1 MNCSKT
7 SIQSEVCRMEK
18 MVEERSDITQQKR
31 IIRKQVLAVRG
42 GISAGDRE
50 QYDEAIRE
58 HVLTY
63 SVYGEAR
70 VILAYASYQSEVD
83 TTALIKRA
91 LADGK
96 YVFTPKVSG
105 DDMEFWRITAME
117 DLKKGYR
124 GIPEPAESVSFPAW
138 LARQCIPEGVRG
150 DVHETENSAGTES
163 MAGCGKGIF
172 HVMMWMPGVV
182 FDQAR
187 HRIGYGGGYYDRYLQ
202 RLACMRE
209 KNHGDSVDTGR
220 KRQSMLL
227 TTAALAYSCQ
237 VLAQIPYEAHDIRP
251 DMLVTEEGVLQQ
263 ADTEEW

>member
-1 MNCSKT
+1 
-7 SIQSEVCRMEK
+7 MEK

-96 YVFTPKVSG
+96 
-105 DDMEFWRITAME
+105 
-117 DLKKGYR
+117 
-124 GIPEPAESVSFPAW
+124 
-138 LARQCIPEGVRG
+138 
-150 DVHETENSAGTES
+150 
-163 MAGCGKGIF
+163 
-172 HVMMWMPGVV
+172 
-182 FDQAR
+182 
-187 HRIGYGGGYYDRYLQ
+187 
-202 RLACMRE
+202 
-209 KNHGDSVDTGR
+209 
-220 KRQSMLL
+220 
-227 TTAALAYSCQ
+227 
-237 VLAQIPYEAHDIRP
+237 
-251 DMLVTEEGVLQQ
+251 
-263 ADTEEW
+263 